1 MAGLY
6 PEIEPYDH
14 GMLDVGDGHSLYWE
28 TCGNPEGKPAVVI
41 HGGPGSG
48 CSEGLRRYF
57 DPARY
62 RAVLFDQRGCGR
74 SLPLASDPDVDLSA
88 NTTEHLLGDLERL
101 RVHLGIDQWLLF
113 GGSWGSVLGLTYA
126 IRHPERVSEIVM
138 MGLGTDRHC
147 EIEMMIRGLGGVFPE
162 AFARFRDG
170 VGESERDGDLCVA
183 YYRLLM
189 DPDPAVHDR
198 AAEGWLAWEDAMA
211 SGRPRSPKFDD
222 PAYKLA
228 FTRLV
233 THYWSNRCWLEDGA
247 ILRDAGKLAGIPAVY
262 AQGTLDLS
270 NLSGVPWL
278 LHSAHPGS
286 ELIMIDEVGHSTS
299 DLAMQEALVGA
310 TDRFAG

>member
-113 GGSWGSVLGLTYA
+113 GGSWGSVLGLTNA

-211 SGRPRSPKFDD
+211 SGQAAVAEVRRSGVQARVYPARHALLEQPVLARGRRD
-222 PAYKLA
+222 PARRREA
-228 FTRLV
+228 RRDPRRIRTGHFGPEQPERGPVV
-233 THYWSNRCWLEDGA
+233 TPFGTS
-247 ILRDAGKLAGIPAVY
+247 GK
-262 AQGTLDLS
+262 
-270 NLSGVPWL
+270 
-278 LHSAHPGS
+278 
-286 ELIMIDEVGHSTS
+286 
-299 DLAMQEALVGA
+299 
-310 TDRFAG
+310 